1 MDIAM
6 QICGTAILIV
16 LLVLFSTKRDKLFL
30 NTEKMYIIIL
40 IVTMF
45 LNAMDIVCQNFLS
58 NGLLP
63 ELQVVILCKIY
74 QMLIIFT
81 LCCAMMYVSRDVYV
95 KRRKFIVR
103 SLPYILLFC
112 VSALIVSV
120 LPEELNLEDDS
131 LFAFGPSVFATYG
144 ISLFYIIAIII
155 RVNVHRN
162 LMNVDRRIAVNMW
175 MFLWVIA
182 GVIEFFFPQYLVV
195 SFAASLG
202 VMILYIRLE
211 NPGMNIDRQSGLYNH
226 NALMEYVR
234 QLYGSGREFSM
245 MIIVP
250 VNYGKNLYEHTL
262 DMTRVSSLL
271 KVKNGEVFRKTEDEL
286 AIVFNNKDDMSK
298 WWLNYIEVS
307 DKSDDQDMLL
317 IKNGLWICINHA
329 TLFDD
334 SDDLMFFI
342 KYAIA
347 NKHDKIDS
355 KQRNFIYVNKDMIN
369 EMHEERRAE
378 KILDKALK
386 ENRVEVYYQ
395 PIYSVE
401 KQKFVSA
408 EALVRIK
415 EADGNIIPPIEFVP
429 VAEKSGKIVELS
441 KEVFR
446 QVCELIKEGDITKYG
461 MEYVEVNL
469 SVAQCSDENLAESY
483 IATMEEYGVDPKL
496 INLEITE
503 SASLKSKEILLN
515 NMNKLIEYGVNFS
528 LDDFG
533 TGQSNLNYIVDMPV
547 DIVKFDKEMI
557 TSYFDSTKAKY
568 VMDAAM
574 HMIHGMGLKIVSEGI
589 ETDEQFDKMKD
600 LGISYVQ
607 GRYFSEPLNE
617 ENFVEY
623 IKKHNTGADNV

>member
-45 LNAMDIVCQNFLS
+45 LNAMDIVCQNFLD

-63 ELQVVILCKIY
+63 DLHVVILCKIY
-74 QMLIIFT
+74 QMLIILT

-112 VSALIVSV
+112 ISALIISV

-131 LFAFGPSVFATYG
+131 LFAYGPSVYATYA
-144 ISLFYIIAIII
+144 ISLVYIIAIII

-175 MFLWVIA
+175 MFLWIIA

-226 NALMEYVR
+226 NALMEYVK
-234 QLYGSGREFSM
+234 QLYGSGREFSI
-245 MIIVP
+245 MINVP

-271 KVKNGEVFRKTEDEL
+271 KVKSGELFRKTEDEL
-286 AIVFNNKDDMSK
+286 AIVFNNKENMSQ
-298 WWLNYIEVS
+298 WWHDYIEIS
-307 DKSDDQDMLL
+307 DKSNDQDMIL
-317 IKNGLWICINHA
+317 IKNGLWIGINDA

-334 SDDLMFFI
+334 IDDLMFFI

-401 KQKFVSA
+401 KKKFVSA

-415 EADGNIIPPIEFVP
+415 EADGSIIPPGEFVP

-483 IATMEEYGVDPKL
+483 ISTMEEYGVDPKL

-515 NMNKLIEYGVNFS
+515 NMNKLINYGVNFS

-547 DIVKFDKEMI
+547 GIVKFDKEMI

-623 IKKHNTGADNV
+623 IKKHNTGAHNV